1 VAREGAVAVP
11 VQGGPGE
18 APVPVP
24 ISGVRPTDL
33 RRMLD
38 RSR

>member
-1 VAREGAVAVP
+1 VEDEPWEQPLPGAGAV
-11 VQGGPGE
+11 
-18 APVPVP
+18 VPVP